1 MGLIIFSVG
10 LWVGIIVT
18 YLMFVKPLDIK
29 YESLKE
35 EFHQQIKIGFY
46 NEELKEKE

>member
-10 LWVGIIVT
+10 LWVGIIVM
-18 YLMFVKPLDIK
+18 YFMVVKPLDMK

-46 NEELKEKE
+46 KEEEE